1 MATTYQLL
9 NVTSEDKQ
17 KSQKQK
23 QTYMQ
28 EKKNETAKF
37 SEPTDPR
44 GFFLSK
50 LDKARENYIFSNL
63 RSPLRIQ

>member
-1 MATTYQLL
+1 
-9 NVTSEDKQ
+9 
-17 KSQKQK
+17 
-23 QTYMQ
+23 MQ
-28 EKKNETAKF
+28 EKKNDATKF

-50 LDKARENYIFSNL
+50 LDKAREKYIFSNL